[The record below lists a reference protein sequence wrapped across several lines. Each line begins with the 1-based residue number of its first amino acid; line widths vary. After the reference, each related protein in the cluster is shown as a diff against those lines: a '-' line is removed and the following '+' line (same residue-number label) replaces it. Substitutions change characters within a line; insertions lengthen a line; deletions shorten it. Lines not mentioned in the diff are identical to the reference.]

1 MLGMHAP
8 GLASAEAAGAAV
20 HPQNLAAGLMA
31 QAARAN
37 LDTDTTLTTTVGLAP
52 IRSSINHPANP
63 ELLRRAEESWNRTFL
78 DPLYGKGYPL
88 SVMPLV
94 SQYIKNDDLDVIAF
108 KPEAI
113 GVNYYCRVYVEPNE
127 QVTVGFV
134 SDFDGERPDGTPTD
148 EYLLEPDGMIEILRW
163 VDDRYAQRTI

>member
-1 MLGMHAP
+1 
-8 GLASAEAAGAAV
+8 
-20 HPQNLAAGLMA
+20 MA

-63 ELLRRAEESWNRTFL
+63 ELLRRADEFWNRTFL

-127 QVTVGFV
+127 QVPVDRKSTRLNSSHV
-134 SDFDGERPDGTPTD
+134 S
-148 EYLLEPDGMIEILRW
+148 
-163 VDDRYAQRTI
+163 